1 MTPNEHDP
9 RNHEPRSGDEE
20 LVDRELLA
28 RDIDHDAERPVD
40 LDDALDEALPP
51 PTIDPDE
58 RELRDPAE
66 PIAAVA
72 EVAVIPGGHAEHPD
86 EIRPGEPPDERPGER
101 HEEDSERGE
110 VQQHE
115 RNDRAEAVTSAPAT
129 GTGVT
134 RRRRRSPARSIN

>member
-9 RNHEPRSGDEE
+9 RNHEPRSGDEN

-58 RELRDPAE
+58 RLEVEPDPDLAL
-66 PIAAVA
+66 
-72 EVAVIPGGHAEHPD
+72 D
-86 EIRPGEPPDERPGER
+86 DERPAG
-101 HEEDSERGE
+101 
-110 VQQHE
+110 
-115 RNDRAEAVTSAPAT
+115 
-129 GTGVT
+129 
-134 RRRRRSPARSIN
+134 